1 MKILY
6 SPFLSKN
13 ILDVYL
19 NFLDIS
25 SRSSNSINNTSKPD
39 FLLSVKTEFVYIFLH
54 FDSNS
59 ETFFC
64 CHTENDF

>member
-1 MKILY
+1 MKILLAR
-6 SPFLSKN
+6 FCQR
-13 ILDVYL
+13 IYL
-19 NFLDIS
+19 TYPNFLDIS

-64 CHTENDF
+64 SHTENDF